1 MKIENLDLHGLNQ
14 LEARNKIQQ
23 NIDWLLQHNGD
34 ILVINHG
41 KGYHS
46 SNNFAVLKTET
57 RKYLKENTDL
67 AEAGYLIIYGE
78 SDFPVALS
86 YDEGNTLIVL
96 KGMEREYIGGR
107 ARQEKNMRIFSEDG
121 RDARK
126 NSKNIRKQKKRR

>member
-23 NIDWLLQHNGD
+23 NIDWLLRHGGD
-34 ILVINHG
+34 VLVINHG

-46 SNNFAVLKTET
+46 NNNFAVLKTET

-78 SDFPVALS
+78 SDLPVALS

-96 KGMEREYIGGR
+96 KGMEHEYIGGR
-107 ARQEKNMRIFSEDG
+107 AQQNKNMRIFSEDG